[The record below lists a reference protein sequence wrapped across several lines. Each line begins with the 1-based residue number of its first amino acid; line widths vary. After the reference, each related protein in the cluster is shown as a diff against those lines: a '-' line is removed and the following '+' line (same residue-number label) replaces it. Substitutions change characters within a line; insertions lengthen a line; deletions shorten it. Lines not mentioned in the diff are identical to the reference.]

1 MPVAMRPP
9 LPVPT
14 LSRRAR
20 IVLGVIVAL
29 IVLIIVIAS
38 LAGVYVNYL
47 WFGSVGYRHVYSSVL
62 GTRVML
68 FFMFGAV
75 MSLIVGV
82 NLFIAFRSRPPFHP
96 MSAEQ
101 HSLERYRAVIEPR
114 RGLILALVVIVVGLL
129 TGISSQGRWQTW
141 MLWRNGT
148 RFGTKDPQFHK
159 DISYFAFTYPFQ
171 RYVIGFLF
179 IAILLSLIGALIV
192 HYIFGALRIQ
202 TPGEKVLPNARA
214 HLSVLLGLF
223 VVMKVIA
230 YYLDR
235 YGLVFSNRGG
245 TTGASYTDVNAVLP
259 IKTIL
264 MSVALICAV
273 AFIAN
278 VFFRNFALPA
288 IALVLLIFSSVIIG
302 GAYPAIV
309 QQFRVKPNANE
320 KEAPYIQRHITATR
334 QAYDITNVDY
344 QQYNASTDVNTSTKN
359 LISTDKQTIP
369 NARLLDPN
377 ILTGTFDQFQQIFNY
392 YGFDEKLDIDRYT
405 TNGKTQDYV
414 LGVRELDPGKLT
426 GNQANWINKHLV
438 YTHGNGFVAAPAN
451 ETSSNL
457 PDFAAGIGDL
467 PPSGEL
473 LNSVNLTQPR
483 VYFGERFGSDYAI
496 TGVKSGQA
504 DREFDRPGTTGGGDV
519 KNVYNGGGGVRIGN
533 FFNRLVFSLKYKERN
548 ILFSGAISANLRIL
562 FNRDPR
568 EMVQKVAPFLKV
580 DGDPYPAV
588 VDGHIEWIVDGY
600 TTSDGYPYAERS
612 TLGDVT
618 KDSLTGKGTS
628 GQPNQQVNYIR
639 NSVKATVDA
648 YTGKVTLYQ
657 FDEQDPV
664 LKTWMKAFPGL
675 VKPKTAISPDLASH
689 FRYPEDLFK
698 VQRDMIAKYH
708 VDDPK
713 QFYNSQGFWSVPND
727 PTQPGSEPQPPYYLL
742 TQPPGTPA
750 GTKAEFQLTT
760 VLTQLNRQNMA
771 AYVSVSSDPNDYGK
785 FRVLELPGSSSV
797 PGPGQIQPK
806 MKTAGSVAQVVS
818 QQRQSQNQVMYGNLL
833 TLPVANGLL
842 YVEPLYA
849 EGQGNTSYPQLL
861 GVIAAFGQNIGYGT
875 DLSAALK
882 DLFNGGSGN
891 NGNGNGNTT
900 PPTTPPPSN
909 SPSTNPPSTSP
920 PSSSPPTAPVPSGV
934 AGLAADA
941 SKAAQQMADAFKGN
955 GGGVQAYLKA
965 QAQLQRDLDAL
976 KKLGAT
982 VPPPTP
988 TG

>member
-1 MPVAMRPP
+1 MRPP

-20 IVLGVIVAL
+20 IVLGVIVGL
-29 IVLIIVIAS
+29 IVLIILIAS
-38 LAGVYVNYL
+38 LVGVYVNWL
-47 WFGSVGYRHVYSSVL
+47 WFGSVGYRNVYSSVL

-68 FFMFGAV
+68 FFSFGVV
-75 MSLIVGV
+75 MALIVSA

-101 HSLERYRAVIEPR
+101 HSLERYRAAIEPR
-114 RGLILALVVIVVGLL
+114 RGLILALVAIIIGLL

-179 IAILLSLIGALIV
+179 IAILLSLIGSLIV

-223 VVMKVIA
+223 VVLKVIA

-235 YGLVFSNRGG
+235 YGLVFSDRGG
-245 TTGASYTDVNAVLP
+245 TTGASYTDINAVLP

-264 MSVALICAV
+264 MFVALICAI

-320 KEAPYIQRHITATR
+320 KEAPYIARNIAATR
-334 QAYDITNVDY
+334 QAYKLTNVDY
-344 QQYNASTDVNTSTKN
+344 MSYNATTTTNATTQQKIKN
-359 LISTDKQTIP
+359 DKQTIP

-377 ILTGTFDQFQQIFNY
+377 ILQQTFDQYQQIFNY
-392 YGFDEKLDIDRYT
+392 YGFDTKLDIDRYAIG
-405 TNGKTQDYV
+405 GKTQDYV
-414 LGVRELDPGKLT
+414 LGVRELDPSKLS

-451 ETSSNL
+451 MTSGNL
-457 PDFAAGIGDL
+457 PDFGAGVGNIPPFGDL
-467 PPSGEL
+467 EDSIQIQ
-473 LNSVNLTQPR
+473 QPR
-483 VYFGERFGSDYAI
+483 IYYGEMFGNDYAI
-496 TGVKSGQA
+496 TGVQKGQA
-504 DREFDRPGTTGGGDV
+504 KREFDQPGNGSADI

-548 ILFSGAISANLRIL
+548 ILFSGAISSNSRIL

-568 EMVQKVAPFLKV
+568 QIVQKVAPFLKV

-588 VDGHIEWIVDGY
+588 VNHKIVWIVDGY

-612 TLGDVT
+612 TLGDIT
-618 KDSLTGKGTS
+618 KDSQTGHGTS
-628 GQPNQQVNYIR
+628 QQPNQQVNYIR

-657 FDEQDPV
+657 FDKQDPV

-675 VKPKTAISPDLASH
+675 VKPYSAISPDLAAH

-698 VQRDMIAKYH
+698 VQRDMLAKYH
-708 VDDPK
+708 VSDPK

-727 PTQPGSEPQPPYYLL
+727 PTQGGNEPQPPYYLL
-742 TQPPGTPA
+742 TQPPGTKA
-750 GTKAEFQLTT
+750 GTQAEFQLTT
-760 VLTQLNRQNMA
+760 VLTQLNRSNMA
-771 AYVSVSSDPNDYGK
+771 AYVSVSSDPSDYGK

-797 PGPGQIQPK
+797 PGPSQIQPK
-806 MKTAGSVAQVVS
+806 MKTDTAVAQVVS
-818 QQRQSQNQVMYGNLL
+818 QQRQSQNNVIYGNLL

-849 EGQGNTSYPQLL
+849 VGQGNTSYPQLL
-861 GVIAAFGQNIGYGT
+861 GVIVAFGENIGYGT
-875 DLSAALK
+875 DMSAALTN
-882 DLFNGGSGN
+882 LFSNNNNAPPDGN
-891 NGNGNGNTT
+891 NN
-900 PPTTPPPSN
+900 P
-909 SPSTNPPSTSP
+909 PPSTSP
-920 PSSSPPTAPVPSGV
+920 TPTPTPSQSSSPTTPPSSSSVSPDVKTLARQAARYAEDMQTALENNDLKKYAIAQGNLNRVLDQLQKLGGGTSSGSPPTTAPT
-934 AGLAADA
+934 A
-941 SKAAQQMADAFKGN
+941 
-955 GGGVQAYLKA
+955 
-965 QAQLQRDLDAL
+965 
-976 KKLGAT
+976 
-982 VPPPTP
+982 TP